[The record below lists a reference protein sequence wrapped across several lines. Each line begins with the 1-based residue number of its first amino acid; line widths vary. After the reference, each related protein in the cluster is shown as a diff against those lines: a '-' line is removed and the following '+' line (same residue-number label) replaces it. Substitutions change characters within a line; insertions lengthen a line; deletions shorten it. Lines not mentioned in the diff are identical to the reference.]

1 MASVGSFLKKNFLT
15 GLIVSIPVVL
25 TAFAVVWLFKSVDG
39 ILAPLYKKL
48 LGRSVP
54 GLGFVSAFVLVL
66 AVGIISTNMM
76 GRKLIGL
83 LEKVFH
89 RLPVFKGVYAALKQ
103 VVEAFSPGKADRA
116 FRRFVIVPYPREG
129 SWAFGFLTKECTVEK
144 ARESLP
150 LTAVYIP
157 TNNLYLG
164 EVVLFKREDVIY
176 TAIPVEEGVK
186 IVLSGGI
193 AMPERIAGA
202 SR

>member
-25 TAFAVVWLFKSVDG
+25 TAFAVVWLFKAVDG
-39 ILAPLYKKL
+39 ILAPLYEKL
-48 LGRSVP
+48 LGRPVP

-66 AVGIISTNMM
+66 TVGIISTNMM

-83 LEKVFH
+83 LEKVFQ
-89 RLPVFKGVYAALKQ
+89 RLPVFKGVYTALKQ
-103 VVEAFSPGKADRA
+103 IVEAFSPGKADRA

-129 SWAFGFLTKECTVEK
+129 SWAFGFLTKECTVESAK
-144 ARESLP
+144 ESLS
-150 LTAVYIP
+150 LKAVYIP

-176 TAIPVEEGVK
+176 TAIPVEEGIK

-193 AMPERIAGA
+193 ATPERIAGV

>member
-1 MASVGSFLKKNFLT
+1 MASFGGFLKKNFLT

-25 TAFAVVWLFKSVDG
+25 TAFAVVWLFKAVDG
-39 ILAPLYKKL
+39 ILAPLYEQL
-48 LGRSVP
+48 LGRPVP
-54 GLGFVSAFVLVL
+54 GLGFASAFALVL
-66 AVGIISTNMM
+66 TVGIISTNMM
-76 GRKLIGL
+76 GKKLIGL
-83 LEKVFH
+83 LEKVFQ
-89 RLPVFKGVYAALKQ
+89 RIPVFKGVYTALKQ
-103 VVEAFSPGKADRA
+103 IVEAFSPGKTDSA

-129 SWAFGFLTKECTVEK
+129 SWAFGFLTKECTVENAK
-144 ARESLP
+144 ESLL

-176 TAIPVEEGVK
+176 TAIPVEEGIK

-193 AMPERIAGA
+193 ATPERIAGV